1 MHRSLSARL
10 MDHLVRYGRWPT
22 PAQSWARLF
31 NAAVLARIREPEG
44 AGMSQMELA
53 TLTLKEWLSTVGGE
67 EDLAPRRAFFPMT
80 GEYSP
85 MIKPAL
91 AAIKK
96 AIGAWEKN
104 EAESLLNFLQ
114 ILQIDADRE
123 MLRGVIDTGEGAE
136 AMREGGPAAPASLED
151 LRKDISEMS
160 RSLLARDVLE
170 LLKTP
175 QDILL
180 LSFLRVNILEAEHFL
195 RTSQGPRAATLREQ
209 ALQAVVFD
217 LLEAL
222 QVSGIGEAK
231 SDRIVQL
238 LRDASRMQAQLPDAL
253 EALAQELRA
262 LRPGDNLRAA
272 IGFDRIVR
280 DPQPFRT
287 ALLFIRNG
295 NPRFMTACPWIRAGE
310 TSVVDKA
317 LRQHA
322 YKLHF
327 VQVAGKD
334 GRLKRFEAACL
345 RGDRQAEVICRLH
358 DLYLAYCDEEGMAPK
373 AYGLRLIQID
383 GEVVLK
389 DLSSAR

>member
-1 MHRSLSARL
+1 

-44 AGMSQMELA
+44 APLSQMDVA
-53 TLTLKEWLSTVGGE
+53 TLTLKEWLSTVAGE

-96 AIGAWEKN
+96 TTGA
-104 EAESLLNFLQ
+104 EAADQQDPLRNLLQLLQ
-114 ILQIDADRE
+114 LDADRE

-136 AMREGGPAAPASLED
+136 AVREGGPAAPASLDD

-175 QDILL
+175 QDILFL
-180 LSFLRVNILEAEHFL
+180 CFLRVNLLEADHFL
-195 RTSQGPRAATLREQ
+195 RTSQGPKAATLREQ

-222 QVSGIGEAK
+222 QVSGMSEAQC
-231 SDRIVQL
+231 DRIVQL

-262 LRPGDNLRAA
+262 LRPGENLRAA
-272 IGFDRIVR
+272 IGLDRIVR

-295 NPRFMTACPWIRAGE
+295 NPRFMMACPWIRAGE
-310 TSVVDKA
+310 ASVVDTA

-327 VQVAGKD
+327 VHVAGKD
-334 GRLKRFEAACL
+334 GRLERFESACL
-345 RGDRQAEVICRLH
+345 KGDRQAEVICRLH
-358 DLYLAYCDEEGMAPK
+358 DLYLAHCEEAGLAPK
-373 AYGLRLIQID
+373 AYGLRQIQID

-389 DLSSAR
+389 DPSSGR

>member
-44 AGMSQMELA
+44 AGMSQMDVA
-53 TLTLKEWLSTVGGE
+53 ILTLKEWLSTVAGE
-67 EDLAPRRAFFPMT
+67 EDIAPRRAFFPMT

-85 MIKPAL
+85 MINPAL

-96 AIGAWEKN
+96 TIGAGEQN
-104 EAESLLNFLQ
+104 QAEPMINLLQ

-136 AMREGGPAAPASLED
+136 AVREGGLAAPASLDD
-151 LRKDISEMS
+151 LRKDISEMTQ
-160 RSLLARDVLE
+160 SLLARDVLE

-175 QDILL
+175 QDILF
-180 LSFLRVNILEAEHFL
+180 LSFLLVNLLEADHFL
-195 RTSQGPRAATLREQ
+195 RTSQGPKAATLREQ

-222 QVSGIGEAK
+222 QVSGMGEAQ

-238 LRDASRMQAQLPDAL
+238 LRDASRMQGQLPDAL

-310 TSVVDKA
+310 ASVVDTA

-322 YKLHF
+322 YKQHF
-327 VQVAGKD
+327 IQVTGRDGK
-334 GRLKRFEAACL
+334 LERFEAACL

-358 DLYLAYCDEEGMAPK
+358 DLYLAYCDDEGLAPK
-373 AYGLRLIQID
+373 AYGLRLIQND

-389 DLSSAR
+389 ELSSVR